1 MNPSSIK
8 KIMEFLI
15 REAIVY
21 PTGEIY
27 RDKQSFSGFYTFG
40 HVGTLI
46 VDNIKNLWINRFVK
60 GKERVY
66 LLSGTTLTPI
76 IIWKAS
82 GHLKDFWDP
91 VVTCSKCN
99 RTFRADHLIEERLGI
114 SAEGKSI
121 EELEKILSENN
132 IKCPSCKGELGR
144 VKKHYL
150 MFRTKVGMESEERAV
165 LRPETAQIIF
175 VSYNRYRN
183 VYGKPP
189 FGIAQIGRS
198 YRNEVSPRRGL
209 FRLRE
214 FEQMEVEYFVLRR
227 ADCLPYR
234 TSDKGVQYKPYCGLC
249 KECQINNC
257 PYFREELRKT
267 ILRIITAKERMKGGN
282 EIIEISAE
290 KAVKDEIVPNEWM
303 AYILAEETRF
313 FVNDLG
319 IPFDA
324 VRFKE
329 MLPEERPHYSA
340 SNFDLEIRFK
350 FGWKE
355 VVGNAYRTNYDL
367 SRHMYESGVDFSE
380 EYFGEKVIPH
390 VIEPSF
396 GIDRTFLAIMS
407 YTYIPKKVDRKY
419 DWLKLNKRL
428 APVKA
433 VVLPLLMP
441 REYIEREIKL
451 ARNVWRKLLDE
462 TGFFIAYDEKGSIGS
477 RYRRYDQWGVP
488 YSITIDVQSLE
499 DNTVTIR
506 DRDTR
511 KQVRENMDSLSE
523 KLFRLIKGLE
533 NLSA

>member
-1 MNPSSIK
+1 
-8 KIMEFLI
+8 
-15 REAIVY
+15 AIVY

-27 RDKQSFSGFYTFG
+27 RDKQSFTGFYTFG
-40 HVGTLI
+40 HIGTLI
-46 VDNIKNLWINRFVK
+46 VENIKKLWIDRFIK

-66 LLSGTTLTPI
+66 LLSSTTLTPLI
-76 IIWKAS
+76 VWKAS

-91 VVTCSKCN
+91 VVTCSKCGRN
-99 RTFRADHLIEERLGI
+99 FRADHLIEEKLGI
-114 SAEGKSI
+114 SVEGKSI
-121 EELEKILSENN
+121 EELEKILRENN
-132 IKCPSCKGELGR
+132 VRCPSCRGELEKI
-144 VKKHYL
+144 KKHYL
-150 MFRTKVGMESEERAV
+150 MFRTRVGMDIEEKAI
-165 LRPETAQIIF
+165 LRPETAQTIF
-175 VSYNRYRN
+175 ISYIRYRN

-198 YRNEVSPRRGL
+198 YRNEISPRRGL

-214 FEQMEVEYFVLRR
+214 FEQMEIEYFVLRK
-227 ADCLPYR
+227 ANCIPQNN
-234 TSDKGVQYKPYCGLC
+234 GGKPYCGLC

-257 PYFREELRKT
+257 PYFRDELKKT
-267 ILRIITAKERMKGGN
+267 ILRIITAENRLKNRDN
-282 EIIEISAE
+282 IIEISAQ
-290 KAVKDEIVPNEWM
+290 KAVEEEIVPNEWM

-313 FVNDLG
+313 FIDDLG
-319 IPFDA
+319 IPFQSI
-324 VRFKE
+324 RFKE

-340 SNFDLEIRFK
+340 SNFDLEIKFN

-355 VVGNAYRTNYDL
+355 VVGNAYRTDYDL
-367 SRHMYESGVDFSE
+367 SRHMSESGIDFSE

-407 YTYIPKKVDRKY
+407 YTYIPKKIDRKY
-419 DWLKLNKRL
+419 DWLKLNRKL

-441 REYIEREIKL
+441 REYIEREVEM
-451 ARNVWRKLLDE
+451 ARNIWRKLLDE

-499 DNTVTIR
+499 DNTVTVR

-511 KQVRENMDSLSE
+511 KQIRVDVEKLSE
-523 KLFRLIKGLE
+523 KLVRLIKGLE
-533 NLSA
+533 KFSA